1 MGRLEPS
8 RYTRS
13 SAQDIS
19 QSHETT
25 SLGRNFSS
33 RDERLSHVDVQDQS
47 RRESR
52 EMARDFEQG
61 VSVDLSHSLTRS
73 LTLLLLSRYVW
84 IDWSSMP
91 QPSACPPSTD
101 KKVKDEQGTNLKK
114 AVKSIP
120 AYVNH
125 FSFFH
130 TPLNSHESITR
141 EQIRR
146 KIRLCRDRGP
156 GMSSR

>member
-1 MGRLEPS
+1 
-8 RYTRS
+8 
-13 SAQDIS
+13 
-19 QSHETT
+19 
-25 SLGRNFSS
+25 
-33 RDERLSHVDVQDQS
+33 
-47 RRESR
+47 
-52 EMARDFEQG
+52 MARYFKQS
-61 VSVDLSHSLTRS
+61 VRVDLIHSLTRT
-73 LTLLLLSRYVW
+73 LTLLLASRYVW

-101 KKVKDEQGTNLKK
+101 KKVKETLGTNLGK

-125 FSFFH
+125 VSFH
-130 TPLNSHESITR
+130 TPFDSHESITR

-156 GMSSR
+156 WMSSRRSTRSRYRASYQDVLQNVQKERMVCTRNVCKLLES

>member
-1 MGRLEPS
+1 MDRVEPS
-8 RYTRS
+8 RPTRS

-19 QSHETT
+19 QSDEST

-52 EMARDFEQG
+52 EMARYFEQS
-61 VSVDLSHSLTRS
+61 VRVDLIHSLTRT
-73 LTLLLLSRYVW
+73 LTLLLTSRYVW

-101 KKVKDEQGTNLKK
+101 KKVKEKLGTNLGK

-125 FSFFH
+125 FSFH
-130 TPLNSHESITR
+130 TPLDSHESITR

-146 KIRLCRDRGP
+146 EIRLCRDRGP
-156 GMSSR
+156 WLSSR

>member
-8 RYTRS
+8 RPTRS

-19 QSHETT
+19 QSHATT

-52 EMARDFEQG
+52 EMARYFEQS
-61 VSVDLSHSLTRS
+61 VRVDLIHSLTRT
-73 LTLLLLSRYVW
+73 LTLLLTNRYVW

-101 KKVKDEQGTNLKK
+101 KKVKETLGTNLGK

-120 AYVNH
+120 AYVNR
-125 FSFFH
+125 FSFH

>member
-8 RYTRS
+8 RPTRS

-19 QSHETT
+19 QSHATT
-25 SLGRNFSS
+25 SLGRNISS
-33 RDERLSHVDVQDQS
+33 RDERLSHIDVQDQS

-52 EMARDFEQG
+52 EMARYFEQS
-61 VSVDLSHSLTRS
+61 VRVDLIRSLTRT
-73 LTLLLLSRYVW
+73 LTLLLTSRYVW

-101 KKVKDEQGTNLKK
+101 KKVKEKLGTNLGK

-125 FSFFH
+125 VSFH
-130 TPLNSHESITR
+130 THLNSHESITR

-146 KIRLCRDRGP
+146 EIRLCRDRGP
-156 GMSSR
+156 WMSSR